1 MHVDFDPLEIE
12 WSLLTGNEPQIYQTG
27 GYAIFRG
34 LPYQRGS
41 GLGSVFRRLFRYLLP
56 IGKEIGSAIG
66 RQGLESGSRVLTNGL
81 EGKDLKQSL
90 VDEGKMGLKTLLD
103 KASSNLEK
111 AQQQQQQ
118 TGKGSRFDFK
128 RYRKS
133 VDPQI
138 GKSIHKLAS
147 SMGPPNFLPSKPR
160 KKRTSAIK
168 ATNTKK
174 RLRIDSLGTY

>member
-27 GYAIFRG
+27 GYAVFRG

-66 RQGLESGSRVLTNGL
+66 RQGLESGSRVLTNVL

-90 VDEGKMGLKTLLD
+90 VDEGRMGLKSLLD

-111 AQQQQQQ
+111 TQQQ

-128 RYRKS
+128 RYQK
-133 VDPQI
+133 VTDPKI

-147 SMGPPNFLPSKPR
+147 TMGPPNFLPPKPR
-160 KKRTSAIK
+160 KKK
-168 ATNTKK
+168 APAKKASTTKK

>member
-66 RQGLESGSRVLTNGL
+66 RQGLESGSRVLTNVL

-111 AQQQQQQ
+111 AQQQQ

-128 RYRKS
+128 RYQKS
-133 VDPQI
+133 MVNPKI

-147 SMGPPNFLPSKPR
+147 SIGPPNFLPSKPR
-160 KKRTSAIK
+160 KKRAASKKAI
-168 ATNTKK
+168 TLKK